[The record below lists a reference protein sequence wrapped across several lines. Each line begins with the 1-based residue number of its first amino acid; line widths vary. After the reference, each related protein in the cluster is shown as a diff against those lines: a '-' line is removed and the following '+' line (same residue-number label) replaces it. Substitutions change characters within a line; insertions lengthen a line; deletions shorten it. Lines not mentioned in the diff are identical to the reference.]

1 MRMENEYNVDEK
13 NPALKFIDAIDTPQH
28 ILLFY
33 SDPKY
38 AKRIEFQFIKN
49 GLVRGEHC
57 IYATEEDPSF
67 IKEKMED
74 YGISVESFLRKNLLH
89 VYQTVDPFSHPD
101 GVLAGARSNLE
112 MILKDARPP
121 FNVVSMIIPDTG
133 TVEAMNAHLSIE
145 KEFHNAF
152 HSFDGSVIC
161 PYDIKKMERSKSDGW
176 IKSLFDSH
184 HSAIYAPRQQQGGV
198 FRMS

>member
-1 MRMENEYNVDEK
+1 MGNEYDVDKK
-13 NPALKFIDAIDTPQH
+13 NLPLKFIDTMDTNQH

-49 GLVRGEHC
+49 GLARGEHC
-57 IYATEEDPSF
+57 IYATGEDPSF
-67 IKEKMED
+67 IKEKMENH
-74 YGISVESFLRKNLLH
+74 GISVESFLRKNLVH

-121 FNVVSMIIPDTG
+121 FRVIAMLIPDTG
-133 TVEAMNAHLSIE
+133 
-145 KEFHNAF
+145 
-152 HSFDGSVIC
+152 
-161 PYDIKKMERSKSDGW
+161 
-176 IKSLFDSH
+176 
-184 HSAIYAPRQQQGGV
+184 
-198 FRMS
+198 